1 MLPCFARQV
10 GDECICSVEV
20 LRRLVEQRFCHRR
33 LAAIELSCLGG
44 VSGLQNG
51 ASHQCDRIR
60 PELVPGAQV
69 ERLVT
74 VVVDLDGRGQVSQLL
89 QMLSP
94 FVDVRTHSLGPRRLV
109 CTDRTSVACRLLQE
123 MPPTAGHDVRHMDQ
137 K

>member
-51 ASHQCDRIR
+51 PSHQCDRIR
-60 PELVPGAQV
+60 PELVPGTEV

-74 VVVDLDGRGQVSQLL
+74 VVVDLDGRGQVSQSL
-89 QMLSP
+89 QCSVP
-94 FVDVRTHSLGPRRLV
+94 SLTCGRNRLGHEGWYALIAPPLRAAYYRR
-109 CTDRTSVACRLLQE
+109 CLQRPA
-123 MPPTAGHDVRHMDQ
+123 MT
-137 K
+137 